1 MRIVLIILSTLV
13 SVQLSNAQVILNE
26 AALQNVDIY
35 NFKEINSST
44 LEFSPVPFQ
53 VGILYISPQKKR
65 SKYDRGINEGYF
77 KIRYASGD
85 NQHLDLSSINS
96 QDQHVGPICLLYTS
110 DAADE

>member
-53 VGILYISPQKKR
+53 VGILYISPEKKR
-65 SKYDRGINEGYF
+65 SKYDRRIDEGYF
-77 KIRYASGD
+77 KIDMPRAIVNIWIFHPST
-85 NQHLDLSSINS
+85 LKIS
-96 QDQHVGPICLLYTS
+96 T
-110 DAADE
+110 